1 MARSLNHALNPAPH
15 DVALGSPRG
24 MASGGAPLLLQRAD
38 GDFIDAVLDEITTA
52 EGRAKLLAT
61 RAAARTQRQVLK
73 LFQPIQRQHHLAVL
87 EAWCDT
93 PGTPRVDPAR
103 VASAGLVVRRVRPA
117 GGAAEEGW
125 MRSRGRLRGWLPV
138 QRIGGAARDPASQL
152 RLHSGQTGV
161 ADIDHELVQ
170 LALQREDTLL
180 DEHVVPMFVAPPEV
194 CKAAGKTL
202 YYGLVPT
209 VSGEL
214 AETAP
219 VFDETNTFGPES
231 TDFRNHLVQ
240 ALRGEA
246 MDFSLDGET
255 LNPAWT
261 EAAEIATTVRPTGVS
276 IDHWNQLRPGG
287 GARSGMQRLL
297 RLLRQLDGEFN
308 AFAGTSPASQA
319 LRQQLAAI
327 ALPLKLRDGETVAR
341 TVNAEAF
348 LRQAVPVLVQR
359 DEQAARPEM
368 PARWPA
374 LPSHQA
380 QALRLALSRA
390 VAERF
395 AQLNPAPG
403 RFDDAG
409 AQYVVRA
416 FVRLKPECGCP
427 ARIVWSEAT
436 EPFVIA
442 PWFDGSGA
450 PPARISLPDITE
462 PGLLRSLKP
471 NVSFTVPPALQ
482 NLLSGNPKDLME
494 GKKPPDGGITIGW
507 ICSFSL
513 PVITLCAFIVLSI
526 FLSLFDLIF
535 KWMAFIKIC
544 IPFPKKGE

>member
-1 MARSLNHALNPAPH
+1 MARTLTQQLPH
-15 DVALGSPRG
+15 DVALGAPRG

-38 GDFIDAVLDEITTA
+38 GDFIAAVLDEITSA
-52 EGRAKLLAT
+52 EGRARLLAT

-93 PGTPRVDPAR
+93 PGTPRLDPAR
-103 VASAGLVVRRVRPA
+103 VESAGLVVRRVRRA
-117 GGAAEEGW
+117 GSATEEGW

-152 RLHSGQTGV
+152 RLHSGHTGV
-161 ADIDHELVQ
+161 ADIDHELMQ
-170 LALQREDTLL
+170 LALQHEDTLL
-180 DEHVVPMFVAPPEV
+180 NEHVVPMFVAPPEV
-194 CKAAGKTL
+194 CKAAGKTV

-209 VSGEL
+209 ASNEQ

-219 VFDETNTFGPES
+219 VFDEANTFGPES
-231 TDFRNHLVQ
+231 ADFRNHLVQ
-240 ALRGEA
+240 PLRGDA
-246 MDFSLDGET
+246 MDFPLDGET

-261 EAAEIATTVRPTGVS
+261 EAAEIATTVRPTGVTA
-276 IDHWNQLRPGG
+276 DHWNRLRLGG
-287 GARSGMQRLL
+287 GSRSSMQRFL

-308 AFAGTSPASQA
+308 AFAGTSATA
-319 LRQQLAAI
+319 LDLRRQLAAI
-327 ALPLKLRDGETVAR
+327 TLPLKLREGETVAR

-348 LRQAVPVLVQR
+348 LRQAVQVLVQR
-359 DEQAARPEM
+359 DGQAVRPEM
-368 PARWPA
+368 PVRWPA
-374 LPSHQA
+374 LPGHQA
-380 QALRLALSRA
+380 SALRLALSRA

-403 RFDDAG
+403 RFDEPA

-427 ARIVWSEAT
+427 ARIVWSDAT

-442 PWFDGSGA
+442 PWFEGSGA
-450 PPARISLPDITE
+450 PPVRIDLPDITA
-462 PGLLRSLKP
+462 PGLLASLKP

-482 NLLSGNPKDLME
+482 NLLGGNPKDLME
-494 GKKPPDGGITIGW
+494 GKKPPDGGISIGW
-507 ICSFSL
+507 ICSFSI
-513 PVITLCAFIVLSI
+513 PIITLCAFIVLSI

-544 IPFPKKGE
+544 IPFPKKGD

>member
-103 VASAGLVVRRVRPA
+103 VASAGLVVRRVRRA

-319 LRQQLAAI
+319 LREQLAAI

-450 PPARISLPDITE
+450 PPVRISLPDITE

-494 GKKPPDGGITIGW
+494 GKKPPEGGITIGW

-544 IPFPKKGE
+544 IPYPKRGE

>member
-1 MARSLNHALNPAPH
+1 MARSLTPQLPH
-15 DVALGSPRG
+15 DVALGAPRG
-24 MASGGAPLLLQRAD
+24 VASGGAPLLLQRSD
-38 GDFIDAVLDEITTA
+38 GDFIDALLDEITSA
-52 EGRAKLLAT
+52 EGRARLLAT
-61 RAAARTQRQVLK
+61 RASARTQRQVLK

-93 PGTPRVDPAR
+93 PGTPRLDPAR
-103 VASAGLVVRRVRPA
+103 VASAGLVVRRVRRA
-117 GGAAEEGW
+117 GSATEEGW

-138 QRIGGAARDPASQL
+138 QRIGGAARDPASPL
-152 RLHSGQTGV
+152 RLHSGHTGV
-161 ADIDHELVQ
+161 ADIDHALVQ

-194 CKAAGKTL
+194 CKAAGKTV

-209 VSGEL
+209 VSGEQ

-219 VFDETNTFGPES
+219 VFDEANTFGPES

-240 ALRGEA
+240 ALRGDA
-246 MDFSLDGET
+246 MDFPLDGET

-261 EAAEIATTVRPTGVS
+261 EAAEIATTVRPNGLST
-276 IDHWNQLRPGG
+276 DHWNRLRPGG
-287 GARSGMQRLL
+287 GSRNSMQRFL

-308 AFAGTSPASQA
+308 AFAGTSPAAQA

-327 ALPLKLRDGETVAR
+327 ALPLKLREGEAVAR
-341 TVNAEAF
+341 TVSAEAF
-348 LRQAVPVLVQR
+348 LRQAVQVLVQR
-359 DEQAARPEM
+359 DEQATRPEM
-368 PARWPA
+368 PVRWPA
-374 LPSHQA
+374 LPSQQA
-380 QALRLALSRA
+380 SGLRLALSRA
-390 VAERF
+390 LVDRF
-395 AQLNPAPG
+395 AQLNLAPG
-403 RFDDAG
+403 RFDEPG

-442 PWFDGSGA
+442 PWFEGSGA
-450 PPARISLPDITE
+450 PPVRIDLPDITA
-462 PGLLRSLKP
+462 PGLLASLKP
-471 NVSFTVPPALQ
+471 NVSFAVPPALQ

-513 PVITLCAFIVLSI
+513 PAITICAFIVLSI
-526 FLSLFDLIF
+526 FLGLLNLIF
-535 KWMAFIKIC
+535 SWLAFIKIC
-544 IPFPKKGE
+544 IPYPKKGD

>member
-1 MARSLNHALNPAPH
+1 MARTLNPALRQAPH
-15 DVALGSPRG
+15 DVALGAPRSV
-24 MASGGAPLLLQRAD
+24 ASGGAPLLLQRSD
-38 GDFIDAVLDEITTA
+38 GDFIDAVLDEITSA

-61 RAAARTQRQVLK
+61 RAAARTTRQVLK
-73 LFQPIQRQHHLAVL
+73 LFQPIQRQHHLAML

-93 PGTPRVDPAR
+93 PGTPRLDPAR
-103 VASAGLVVRRVRPA
+103 VESAGLVVRRVRRA
-117 GGAAEEGW
+117 GMAAEEGW

-152 RLHSGQTGV
+152 RLHSGHTGV
-161 ADIDHELVQ
+161 ADIDHELMQ

-180 DEHVVPMFVAPPEV
+180 SEHVVPMFVAPPEV
-194 CKAAGKTL
+194 CKAAGKTV

-219 VFDETNTFGPES
+219 VFDEANTFGPES
-231 TDFRNHLVQ
+231 ADFRNHLVQ
-240 ALRGEA
+240 ALRGED
-246 MDFSLDGET
+246 MEFPLDGET

-276 IDHWNQLRPGG
+276 NDHWNRLRPGG
-287 GARSGMQRLL
+287 GSRSGMQRFL

-308 AFAGTSPASQA
+308 AFAGTSSASQA

-327 ALPLKLRDGETVAR
+327 GLPLQLRSGETVAR

-348 LRQAVPVLVQR
+348 LRQAVQVLVQR
-359 DEQAARPEM
+359 DEQAFRPEM
-368 PARWPA
+368 PVRWPA

-380 QALRLALSRA
+380 SALRLALSRA

-395 AQLNPAPG
+395 VQLNAAPG
-403 RFDDAG
+403 RFEDPG

-427 ARIVWSEAT
+427 ARIVWSDAT

-442 PWFDGSGA
+442 PWFEGSGA
-450 PPARISLPDITE
+450 PPVRIELPDITA
-462 PGLLRSLKP
+462 PGMLASLKP
-471 NVSFTVPPALQ
+471 NVSFAVPAALQ
-482 NLLSGNPKDLME
+482 NLLGGNPKDLME
-494 GKKPPDGGITIGW
+494 GKKPPDSGITIGW

-513 PVITLCAFIVLSI
+513 PAITLCAFIVLSI
-526 FLSLFDLIF
+526 FLGLLNLIF
-535 KWMAFIKIC
+535 GWLAFIKIC
-544 IPFPKKGE
+544 IPYPKKGD

>member
-1 MARSLNHALNPAPH
+1 MARTLTLQLPH
-15 DVALGSPRG
+15 DVALGAPRG
-24 MASGGAPLLLQRAD
+24 VASGGAPLLLQRSD
-38 GDFIDAVLDEITTA
+38 GDFIDAVLDEIGSP
-52 EGRAKLLAT
+52 EGRTKLLAT
-61 RAAARTQRQVLK
+61 RASARTQRQVLK
-73 LFQPIQRQHHLAVL
+73 LFQPIQRQHHLAML

-93 PGTPRVDPAR
+93 PGTPRLDPAR
-103 VASAGLVVRRVRPA
+103 VESAGLVVRRVRRA
-117 GGAAEEGW
+117 GNAAEEGW

-152 RLHSGQTGV
+152 RLHSGHTGV
-161 ADIDHELVQ
+161 ADIDHELMQ

-180 DEHVVPMFVAPPEV
+180 NEHVVPMFVAPPEV
-194 CKAAGKTL
+194 CKAAGKTV

-219 VFDETNTFGPES
+219 VFDEGNTFGPES
-231 TDFRNHLVQ
+231 ADFRNHLVQ

-246 MDFSLDGET
+246 MDFPLEGET

-261 EAAEIATTVRPTGVS
+261 EAAEIATTVRPNGVS
-276 IDHWNQLRPGG
+276 TDHWNRLHPGG
-287 GARSGMQRLL
+287 GSRSSMQRFL
-297 RLLRQLDGEFN
+297 RLLRQLDSEFN
-308 AFAGTSPASQA
+308 AFAGTSPVAQA

-327 ALPLKLRDGETVAR
+327 ALPLKLRSGETVAR
-341 TVNAEAF
+341 TVNAETF
-348 LRQAVPVLVQR
+348 LRQAVRVLVQR

-368 PARWPA
+368 PTRWPA

-380 QALRLALSRA
+380 SALRLALSRA

-395 AQLNPAPG
+395 VQLNPASG

-442 PWFDGSGA
+442 PWFEGSGA
-450 PPARISLPDITE
+450 PPVRIDLPDITA
-462 PGLLRSLKP
+462 PGLLASLKP
-471 NVSFTVPPALQ
+471 NVSFAVPPALQ

-513 PVITLCAFIVLSI
+513 PAITICAFIVLSI
-526 FLSLFDLIF
+526 FLGLLNLIF
-535 KWMAFIKIC
+535 GWLAFIKIC
-544 IPFPKKGE
+544 IPYPKKGD

>member
-1 MARSLNHALNPAPH
+1 MVRTLTPQLPHA
-15 DVALGSPRG
+15 VALGSPRG
-24 MASGGAPLLLQRAD
+24 VASGGAPLLLQRSD
-38 GDFIDAVLDEITTA
+38 GDFIDAVLDEIA
-52 EGRAKLLAT
+52 SSEGRAKLLAT

-93 PGTPRVDPAR
+93 PGTPRLDPAR
-103 VASAGLVVRRVRPA
+103 VESAGLVVRRVRRA
-117 GGAAEEGW
+117 GSATEEGW

-152 RLHSGQTGV
+152 RLHSGHTGV

-170 LALQREDTLL
+170 LALQSEDTLL
-180 DEHVVPMFVAPPEV
+180 NEHVVPMFVAPPEV
-194 CKAAGKTL
+194 CKAAGKTV
-202 YYGLVPT
+202 YYGIVPT
-209 VSGEL
+209 VSSEQT
-214 AETAP
+214 ETAP
-219 VFDETNTFGPES
+219 VFDEANTFGPES
-231 TDFRNHLVQ
+231 ADFRNHLVQ
-240 ALRGEA
+240 ALRGEG
-246 MDFSLDGET
+246 MDFPLDGET

-261 EAAEIATTVRPTGVS
+261 EAAEMATTVRPSGLS
-276 IDHWNQLRPGG
+276 NDHWNRLRPGG
-287 GARSGMQRLL
+287 GSRSSMQRFV

-308 AFAGTSPASQA
+308 TFAGTTAATQA
-319 LRQQLAAI
+319 LRLQLAAI
-327 ALPLKLRDGETVAR
+327 ALPLKLREGETVAR
-341 TVNAEAF
+341 TVNADSF
-348 LRQAVPVLVQR
+348 LRQAVQVLVQR

-368 PARWPA
+368 PTRWPA
-374 LPSHQA
+374 LPAHQA
-380 QALRLALSRA
+380 SALRLALSRA

-395 AQLNPAPG
+395 VQLNPASG
-403 RFDDAG
+403 RFDDPG

-442 PWFDGSGA
+442 PWFEGSGA
-450 PPARISLPDITE
+450 PPVRIDLPDITA

-482 NLLSGNPKDLME
+482 NLLGGNPKDLME
-494 GKKPPDGGITIGW
+494 GKRPPDGGITIGW
-507 ICSFSL
+507 ICSFSI
-513 PVITLCAFIVLSI
+513 PIITLCAFIVLSI

-544 IPFPKKGE
+544 IPYPKKGE

>member
-1 MARSLNHALNPAPH
+1 MARTLMQPPH
-15 DVALGSPRG
+15 DIALGAPRG
-24 MASGGAPLLLQRAD
+24 VAQGGAPLLLQRSD
-38 GDFIDAVLDEITTA
+38 GDFIDAVLDEITSA

-93 PGTPRVDPAR
+93 PGTPRLDPAR
-103 VASAGLVVRRVRPA
+103 VESAGLVVRRVRRA
-117 GGAAEEGW
+117 GSATEEGW

-152 RLHSGQTGV
+152 RLHSGHTGV

-180 DEHVVPMFVAPPEV
+180 NEHVVPMFVAPPEV
-194 CKAAGKTL
+194 CKAAGKTV

-209 VSGEL
+209 VSGEQ

-219 VFDETNTFGPES
+219 VFDEANTFGPES
-231 TDFRNHLVQ
+231 ADFRNHLVQ

-246 MDFSLDGET
+246 MEFPLEGET

-261 EAAEIATTVRPTGVS
+261 EAAEIATTVRPNGLS
-276 IDHWNQLRPGG
+276 NDHWNRLHPGG
-287 GARSGMQRLL
+287 GSRSSMQRLL
-297 RLLRQLDGEFN
+297 RLLRQLDSEFN
-308 AFAGTSPASQA
+308 AFAGTSPVAQA

-327 ALPLKLRDGETVAR
+327 ALPLKLREGETVAR
-341 TVNAEAF
+341 TVNAEIF
-348 LRQAVPVLVQR
+348 LRQAVRVLVQR

-368 PARWPA
+368 PTRWPA

-380 QALRLALSRA
+380 SALR
-390 VAERF
+390 
-395 AQLNPAPG
+395 LNPAPG

-442 PWFDGSGA
+442 PWFEGSGA
-450 PPARISLPDITE
+450 PPVRIDLPDITA
-462 PGLLRSLKP
+462 PGLLASLKP
-471 NVSFTVPPALQ
+471 NVSFAVPPALQ

-513 PVITLCAFIVLSI
+513 PAITICAFIVLSI
-526 FLSLFDLIF
+526 FLGLLNLIF
-535 KWMAFIKIC
+535 GWLAFIKIC
-544 IPFPKKGE
+544 IPYPKKGD

>member
-1 MARSLNHALNPAPH
+1 MARPLMPQLPH
-15 DVALGSPRG
+15 DVALGAPRG
-24 MASGGAPLLLQRAD
+24 VAPGGAPLLLQRAD
-38 GDFIDAVLDEITTA
+38 GDFISAVLDEITSPQ
-52 EGRAKLLAT
+52 GRVKLLAT
-61 RAAARTQRQVLK
+61 RAAARNPRQVLK

-103 VASAGLVVRRVRPA
+103 VASAGLVVRRVRRA
-117 GGAAEEGW
+117 GSATEEGW
-125 MRSRGRLRGWLPV
+125 MQSRGRLRGWMPV
-138 QRIGGAARDPASQL
+138 QRIGGASSDPVSQL

-170 LALQREDTLL
+170 LALHNEDTLL

-194 CKAAGKTL
+194 CKAAGKTV

-209 VSGEL
+209 VSSEQ

-219 VFDETNTFGPES
+219 VFDEANTFGPDS
-231 TDFRNHLVQ
+231 ADFRNHLVQ
-240 ALRGEA
+240 ALRGEG
-246 MDFSLDGET
+246 MDFPLDGET

-261 EAAEIATTVRPTGVS
+261 EAAEIATTVRPAGLS
-276 IDHWNQLRPGG
+276 NDHWNRLRLGG
-287 GARSGMQRLL
+287 GSRSSMQRFL

-308 AFAGTSPASQA
+308 AFAGTTAVAMA

-341 TVNAEAF
+341 TVDAETF
-348 LRQAVPVLVQR
+348 LRQAVQVLVQR
-359 DEQAARPEM
+359 NEQALRPEM
-368 PARWPA
+368 PTRWPA
-374 LPSHQA
+374 LPGHQA
-380 QALRLALSRA
+380 SALRLALSRA

-395 AQLNPAPG
+395 VQLNPAPG
-403 RFDDAG
+403 RFDDAA

-450 PPARISLPDITE
+450 PPVRIDLPDITA
-462 PGLLRSLKP
+462 PGLLASLKP
-471 NVSFTVPPALQ
+471 NVSFAVPPALQ

-513 PVITLCAFIVLSI
+513 PAITICAFIVLSI
-526 FLSLFDLIF
+526 FLGLLNLIF
-535 KWMAFIKIC
+535 SWLAFIKIC
-544 IPFPKKGE
+544 IPYPKKGD

>member
-1 MARSLNHALNPAPH
+1 MARHLTPQPPH
-15 DVALGSPRG
+15 DVALGALRG
-24 MASGGAPLLLQRAD
+24 VAPGGAPLLLQRSD
-38 GDFIDAVLDEITTA
+38 GDFIDAVLDEITTT
-52 EGRAKLLAT
+52 EGRAKLQAT
-61 RAAARTQRQVLK
+61 RAAARNQRQVLK
-73 LFQPIQRQHHLAVL
+73 LFQPIQRQHHLAMM

-93 PGTPRVDPAR
+93 PGTPRLDPAR
-103 VASAGLVVRRVRPA
+103 VESAGLVVRRVRRA
-117 GGAAEEGW
+117 GSPTEEGW

-152 RLHSGQTGV
+152 RLHSGHTGV

-194 CKAAGKTL
+194 CKAAGKTV

-209 VSGEL
+209 VSGEQ

-219 VFDETNTFGPES
+219 VFDESNTFGPES

-246 MDFSLDGET
+246 MDFPLDGET

-261 EAAEIATTVRPTGVS
+261 EAAEIATTVRPNGLSTE
-276 IDHWNQLRPGG
+276 HWNRLHPGG
-287 GARSGMQRLL
+287 GSRSSMQRFL
-297 RLLRQLDGEFN
+297 RLLRQLDSEFN
-308 AFAGTSPASQA
+308 AFAGTSAAAQA

-327 ALPLKLRDGETVAR
+327 RFPLKLREGETVAR

-348 LRQAVPVLVQR
+348 LRQAVQVLVQR

-368 PARWPA
+368 PVRWPA
-374 LPSHQA
+374 LPNPQA
-380 QALRLALSRA
+380 SALRLALSRA
-390 VAERF
+390 LTERF
-395 AQLNPAPG
+395 AQLNLAPG
-403 RFDDAG
+403 RFDDVG

-442 PWFDGSGA
+442 PWFEGSGA
-450 PPARISLPDITE
+450 PPVRIDLPDITA
-462 PGLLRSLKP
+462 PGLLASLKP
-471 NVSFTVPPALQ
+471 NVSFAVPPALQ

-494 GKKPPDGGITIGW
+494 GKKPPDAGITIGW

-513 PVITLCAFIVLSI
+513 PAITICAFIVLSI
-526 FLSLFDLIF
+526 FLGLLNLIF
-535 KWMAFIKIC
+535 SWLAFIKIC
-544 IPFPKKGE
+544 IPFPKKGD

>member
-1 MARSLNHALNPAPH
+1 MARALTPQLPH
-15 DVALGSPRG
+15 DVALGAPRSV
-24 MASGGAPLLLQRAD
+24 ASGGAPLLLQRSD
-38 GDFIDAVLDEITTA
+38 GDFIDAVLDEITSA
-52 EGRAKLLAT
+52 EGRSRLLAT
-61 RAAARTQRQVLK
+61 RAGARTQRQVLK

-93 PGTPRVDPAR
+93 PGTPRLDPSR
-103 VASAGLVVRRVRPA
+103 VESAGLVVRRVRRN
-117 GGAAEEGW
+117 GSAAEEGW

-152 RLHSGQTGV
+152 RLHSGHTGV

-194 CKAAGKTL
+194 CKAAGKTV

-209 VSGEL
+209 VSGEQ

-219 VFDETNTFGPES
+219 VFDEANTFGPES
-231 TDFRNHLVQ
+231 PDFRNHLVQ

-246 MDFSLDGET
+246 MDFPLDGEN

-261 EAAEIATTVRPTGVS
+261 EAAEIATTVRPGGLS
-276 IDHWNQLRPGG
+276 NDHWNRLHPGG
-287 GARSGMQRLL
+287 GSRSSMQRFL

-308 AFAGTSPASQA
+308 AFAGTSPAAQA

-327 ALPLKLRDGETVAR
+327 ALPLKLREGETVAR
-341 TVNAEAF
+341 TVNAEGF
-348 LRQAVPVLVQR
+348 LRQAVQVLVQR
-359 DEQAARPEM
+359 DEQATRPEM
-368 PARWPA
+368 PVRWPA
-374 LPSHQA
+374 LPSQQA
-380 QALRLALSRA
+380 SGLRLALSRA
-390 VAERF
+390 LADRF
-395 AQLNPAPG
+395 AQLNLAPG
-403 RFDDAG
+403 RFDEPG

-442 PWFDGSGA
+442 PWFEGSGA
-450 PPARISLPDITE
+450 PPVRIDLPDITA
-462 PGLLRSLKP
+462 PGLLASLKP
-471 NVSFTVPPALQ
+471 NVSFAVPPALQ

-513 PVITLCAFIVLSI
+513 PAITICAFIVLSI
-526 FLSLFDLIF
+526 FLGLLNLIF
-535 KWMAFIKIC
+535 SWLAFIKIC
-544 IPFPKKGE
+544 IPYPKKGD

>member
-1 MARSLNHALNPAPH
+1 MARTLTPQLPHA
-15 DVALGSPRG
+15 VALGSPRG
-24 MASGGAPLLLQRAD
+24 VASGGAPLLLQRSD
-38 GDFIDAVLDEITTA
+38 GDFIDAVLDEIA
-52 EGRAKLLAT
+52 SSEGRAKLLAT

-93 PGTPRVDPAR
+93 PGTPRLDPAR
-103 VASAGLVVRRVRPA
+103 VESAGLVVRRVRRA
-117 GGAAEEGW
+117 GSATEEGW

-152 RLHSGQTGV
+152 RLHSGHTGV

-170 LALQREDTLL
+170 LALQSEDTLL
-180 DEHVVPMFVAPPEV
+180 NEHVVPMFVAPPEV
-194 CKAAGKTL
+194 CKAAGKTV
-202 YYGLVPT
+202 YYGIVPT
-209 VSGEL
+209 VSSEQT
-214 AETAP
+214 ETAP
-219 VFDETNTFGPES
+219 VFDEANTFGPES
-231 TDFRNHLVQ
+231 ADFRNHLVQ
-240 ALRGEA
+240 ALRGEG
-246 MDFSLDGET
+246 MDFPLDGET

-261 EAAEIATTVRPTGVS
+261 EAAEMATTVRPSGMS
-276 IDHWNQLRPGG
+276 NDHWNRLRPGG
-287 GARSGMQRLL
+287 GSRSSMQRFL

-308 AFAGTSPASQA
+308 AFAGTTAATQA
-319 LRQQLAAI
+319 LRLQLAAI
-327 ALPLKLRDGETVAR
+327 ALPLKLREGETVVR
-341 TVNAEAF
+341 TVNAESF
-348 LRQAVPVLVQR
+348 LRQAVQVLVQR

-368 PARWPA
+368 PTRWPA
-374 LPSHQA
+374 LPAHQA
-380 QALRLALSRA
+380 SALRLALSRA

-395 AQLNPAPG
+395 VQLNPASG
-403 RFDDAG
+403 RFDDPG

-442 PWFDGSGA
+442 PWFEGSGA
-450 PPARISLPDITE
+450 PPVRIDLPDITA

-482 NLLSGNPKDLME
+482 NLLGGNPKDLME

-507 ICSFSL
+507 ICSFSI
-513 PVITLCAFIVLSI
+513 PIITLCAFIVLSI

-544 IPFPKKGE
+544 IPYPKKGE

>member
-1 MARSLNHALNPAPH
+1 MARSLTPQLPH
-15 DVALGSPRG
+15 DVALGAPRG
-24 MASGGAPLLLQRAD
+24 VASGGAPLLLQRSD
-38 GDFIDAVLDEITTA
+38 GDFIDAVLDEITSA
-52 EGRAKLLAT
+52 EGHARLLAT
-61 RAAARTQRQVLK
+61 RASARTQRQVLK

-93 PGTPRVDPAR
+93 PGTPRLDPAR
-103 VASAGLVVRRVRPA
+103 VASAGLVVRRVRRA
-117 GGAAEEGW
+117 GSATEEGW

-138 QRIGGAARDPASQL
+138 QRIGGAARDPASPL
-152 RLHSGQTGV
+152 RLHSGHTGV
-161 ADIDHELVQ
+161 ADIDHALVQ

-194 CKAAGKTL
+194 CKATGKTV

-209 VSGEL
+209 VSGEQ
-214 AETAP
+214 AETAT
-219 VFDETNTFGPES
+219 VFDEANTFGPES

-246 MDFSLDGET
+246 MDFPLDGET

-261 EAAEIATTVRPTGVS
+261 EAAEIATTVRPTGLS
-276 IDHWNQLRPGG
+276 NDHWNRLRPGG
-287 GARSGMQRLL
+287 GSRSSMQRFL

-308 AFAGTSPASQA
+308 AFAGTSPAAQA

-327 ALPLKLRDGETVAR
+327 ALPLKLREGETVAR
-341 TVNAEAF
+341 TVNAEGF
-348 LRQAVPVLVQR
+348 LRQAVQVLAQR

-368 PARWPA
+368 PVRWPA
-374 LPSHQA
+374 LPSQQA
-380 QALRLALSRA
+380 SGLRLALSRA
-390 VAERF
+390 LADRF
-395 AQLNPAPG
+395 AQLNLAPG
-403 RFDDAG
+403 RFDEPD

-442 PWFDGSGA
+442 PWFEGSGA
-450 PPARISLPDITE
+450 PPVRIDLPDITA
-462 PGLLRSLKP
+462 PGLLASLKP
-471 NVSFTVPPALQ
+471 NVSFAVPPALQ

-513 PVITLCAFIVLSI
+513 PAITICAFIVLSI
-526 FLSLFDLIF
+526 FLGLLNLIF
-535 KWMAFIKIC
+535 SWLAFIKIC
-544 IPFPKKGE
+544 IPSPKKGD